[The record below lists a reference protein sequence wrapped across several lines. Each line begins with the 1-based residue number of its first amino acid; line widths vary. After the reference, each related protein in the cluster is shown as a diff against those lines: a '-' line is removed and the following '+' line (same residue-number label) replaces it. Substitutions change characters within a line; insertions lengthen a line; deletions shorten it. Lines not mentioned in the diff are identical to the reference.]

1 MRNELFNQKNQ
12 NGKVKKNV
20 FDLTH
25 EKKLS
30 MNMGDL
36 VPIYLQEVMPG
47 DKFQVSTEQLMRL
60 APMVA
65 PLMHRVNVYTH
76 FFFVPNRLVFDQW
89 QDFITGG
96 SDGKLEPTLPTM
108 QLNGAYYTKF
118 GQGTL
123 ADYFG
128 INSIKA
134 PPVKAIPINALPFR
148 AYQLIYNEYFRDQ
161 TLNNEVTFN
170 HGENVDP
177 MDYDEILQ
185 LRKRSWEKDYFTSA
199 LPWPQRG
206 DDVMIPSAGASPFSI
221 PGTAIHYMD
230 EAESTVDN
238 GQGYVSK
245 LGVAPNSKK
254 ISKWN
259 EDLTGGGVIGIK
271 NIDSID
277 VQSTGSNG
285 SINDLRTAVR
295 IQEWLEKNAR
305 AGARYIEQIL
315 AHFNVLSS
323 DARLQRPEFLGGGI
337 SPIVISEVLSTV
349 GTTEAPQGNMS
360 GHGISVGNNHNFSKF
375 FEEHGYIIGIMSVLP
390 RTTYSQGVPRTFMK
404 TTKFDFPF
412 PEFAHLGEQAVYQ
425 NELFADGTNDPL
437 RVFGYQPRYSEYKF
451 AMSTVHGDFR
461 DTLNYWHMAREWA
474 TDGSVA
480 GGPVLNDTFTVSDP
494 THRIFAV
501 TDEDYHKLYVQIL
514 NKVTAIRPLPR
525 FGNPSF

>member
-12 NGKVKKNV
+12 NGKVKRNV

-128 INSIKA
+128 INSIKTV
-134 PPVKAIPINALPFR
+134 PTKSIPINALPFR

-161 TLNNEVTFN
+161 TLNFEVTFN

-177 MDYDEILQ
+177 NDVDELLQ

-199 LPWPQRG
+199 MPWPQRG
-206 DDVMIPSAGASPFSI
+206 EDVLIPNTVTAVGEATKVTDIYGGSLTDGPVSVNQQHNLMAGGENIRIDGGAS
-221 PGTAIHYMD
+221 
-230 EAESTVDN
+230 N
-238 GQGYVSK
+238 
-245 LGVAPNSKK
+245 
-254 ISKWN
+254 
-259 EDLTGGGVIGIK
+259 
-271 NIDSID
+271 
-277 VQSTGSNG
+277 

-295 IQEWLEKNAR
+295 VQEWLEKNAR

-390 RTTYSQGVPRTFMK
+390 RTTYSQGIPRTFMK
-404 TTKFDFPF
+404 SSKFDFPF

-425 NELFADGTNDPL
+425 NELFADGTNNPL

-461 DTLNYWHMAREWA
+461 DTLNYWHMGREWDPQ
-474 TDGSVA
+474 TNQ
-480 GGPVLNDTFTVSDP
+480 GGPVLNDTFVKSDP